1 LSVLYNGTNEQTVKE
16 FQEAIAPLP
25 GASGRAAA
33 KPPYEDGSNLSSA
46 NQGVDLGVF
55 RKSAELLLGEFEL
68 SVDGD
73 LENTS
78 HPFDELHLLSTAF
91 HEPRPRTEGPW
102 FIVSR
107 HAIFDSDFHSRHLR
121 GEGNVSSYHLPAPIA
136 IIAPQNPLRL
146 PACRVPDYMSFH
158 AVLSAPVAAHDAR
171 WGLTELAGA
180 FGRLTVPRGRIYRSA
195 PPCARESAPELD
207 EEVGVLDGE

>member
-1 LSVLYNGTNEQTVKE
+1 MR
-16 FQEAIAPLP
+16 
-25 GASGRAAA
+25 ASRAAT
-33 KPPYEDGSNLSSA
+33 KPPYEGGANLLSA

-55 RKSAELLLGEFEL
+55 RKPAELLFGEFEL

-73 LENTS
+73 FENPS
-78 HPFDELHLLSTAF
+78 DSFDELHLLRTAF
-91 HEPRPRTEGPW
+91 DEPRPRTEGPW

-180 FGRLTVPRGRIYRSA
+180 FGRLTVPRARSHRSA
-195 PPCARESAPELD
+195 PPCARARA
-207 EEVGVLDGE
+207 